1 MSRSVKFSDLS
12 LTDED
17 ISFINERVSE
27 DKKEKKKSASSE
39 NERALKSAMNI
50 LAYADNTERRLRRKL
65 AEKGFTPEA
74 IEYAASYVIEKGY
87 LDEYRMIDSAVRSLV
102 KFKMYG
108 KARVIAEL
116 HQKGFKREVI
126 DSFDFGDID
135 FYDACRRMLEKR
147 GGINDEKTR
156 AYLLRHGHSS
166 SDIKRAFLSLSS
178 DDDL

>member
-12 LTDED
+12 ASAADDSVTDEK
-17 ISFINERVSE
+17 VS
-27 DKKEKKKSASSE
+27 DKKKSAPSE
-39 NERALKSAMNI
+39 NERALRSAMNI

-65 AEKGFTPEA
+65 TEKGFTPEA
-74 IEYAASYVIEKGY
+74 VEYAASYVIEKGY

-126 DSFDFGDID
+126 DSFDFGEID
-135 FYDACRRMLEKR
+135 FYDACRRMFEKR
-147 GGINDEKTR
+147 GGVGDEKTR

-166 SDIKRAFLSLSS
+166 SDIKRAFTSQ
-178 DDDL
+178 DDF

>member
-1 MSRSVKFSDLS
+1 MSKSVKFSDLS
-12 LTDED
+12 ASPCDRLFDAE
-17 ISFINERVSE
+17 EVSE
-27 DKKEKKKSASSE
+27 EKKEKKKSVASE

-126 DSFDFGDID
+126 DSFDFGEID

-147 GGINDEKTR
+147 GGVSDEKTR
-156 AYLLRHGHSS
+156 AYLMRHGHSS
-166 SDIKRAFLSLSS
+166 SDIKRAALSLSS